1 MKLWQKRLLIAA
13 GVIVA
18 LWIASAYIPGEQFLF
33 LFLIVI
39 ALGMLRVIK
48 WAMGDYAGRK

>member
-1 MKLWQKRLLIAA
+1 MKPWQKRLLIVA
-13 GVIVA
+13 GVIIA
-18 LWIASAYIPGEQFLF
+18 LWIASTYIPGDQFLF

-48 WAMGDYAGRK
+48 WAMGDYAGKK